1 MQKSISLSRSYL
13 SFPSSAS
20 SRRYQ
25 KRYGAYAMRGVKKSG
40 FILASSIFAFAILGI
55 AFYIFQINL
64 AVQQN
69 YQVREL
75 ENRLSILQNE
85 NQRLNVDSLT
95 LENSQVLADQAKLLG
110 MEKNDQVSYIKISTP
125 VFVLKK

>member
-1 MQKSISLSRSYL
+1 MQKSISLSKSYL
-13 SFPSSAS
+13 NFSSNGS

-25 KRYGAYAMRGVKKSG
+25 KKYGAYAMRGEKKSE
-40 FILASSIFAFAILGI
+40 FLLVMWVFVFAVFGI

-64 AVQQN
+64 SVQQN

-75 ENRLSILQNE
+75 ENRFLILQNE
-85 NQRLNVDSLT
+85 NQRLNVDSLS

-110 MEKNDQVSYIKISTP
+110 MEENNQVSYIKISTP
-125 VFVLKK
+125 VFVRK

>member
-1 MQKSISLSRSYL
+1 MQRSISLARPYFNSG
-13 SFPSSAS
+13 SSH
-20 SRRYQ
+20 RYQ
-25 KRYGAYAMRGVKKSG
+25 KKYGAYAIRGTKKSG
-40 FILASSIFAFAILGI
+40 FLLVASIFAFAALGI

-75 ENRLSILQNE
+75 ENRLSVLQNE

-110 MEKNDQVSYIKISTP
+110 MEENNQISYVKISTP
-125 VFVLKK
+125 VFVSRK

>member
-1 MQKSISLSRSYL
+1 
-13 SFPSSAS
+13 
-20 SRRYQ
+20 
-25 KRYGAYAMRGVKKSG
+25 MRGVKKSG